1 VADPPVQPPLSGAPA
16 GRLDVLVAALAV
28 LVAML
33 LADHSRM
40 VDPDLFMNLFS
51 ARDILAVGGLPGVD
65 SHSFAREALEWT
77 DYEWLARVIQYGVY
91 LGGGGDGLVVMRFGQ
106 ALIAAGAVLLA
117 ARRAGVCAP
126 AAAVALMV
134 AWPAVAHFLL
144 LRARAFSFVM
154 LALLLLVVVEHRRG
168 SRFAAWAIPP
178 LMLVWANMHGAWLLG
193 VGLVV
198 MALIDAST
206 PWTACRGSKARLAV
220 ALGLGAALTFVHP
233 AGGGLLEAVLR
244 TVTGTASA
252 TITEWQPIW
261 QHSLRATITYAALLP
276 VAAGVVLWR
285 LVGRRDL
292 LWSGL
297 LLVMIWET
305 IQHVRFGAL
314 LGLCLVVP
322 LALLLDPI
330 CRRQPLAWRAATLVL
345 LVALAVALPI
355 RHGHRNLHIR
365 MDPWWTPVAAVSFM
379 QDNRIAGD
387 VLAEFDW
394 GAYLIWQH
402 PEARVF
408 IDGRWDTVYPPEV
421 NDEWTT
427 FALFREGWQ
436 GVLEGSGA
444 TAVLLRA
451 PRAAE
456 APLSTVTGWY
466 PVYSDE
472 VSELF
477 LRDCEL
483 NRPFLLRLS
492 RGEIVP
498 PRPVTER
505 DLVLR

>member
-1 VADPPVQPPLSGAPA
+1 MADPTVPAPLIRDRWPDG
-16 GRLDVLVAALAV
+16 LVASLAV
-28 LVAML
+28 LVAMV

-51 ARDILAVGGLPGVD
+51 ARDILAAGGLPGVD
-65 SHSFAREALEWT
+65 SHSFAREALAWT
-77 DYEWLARVIQYGVY
+77 DYEWVARITQYGVY
-91 LGGGGDGLVVMRFGQ
+91 QVGGGDGLVLMRSGQ
-106 ALIAAGAVLLA
+106 ALLAAGAVLLA
-117 ARRAGVCAP
+117 ARRAGASMP

-193 VGLVV
+193 VGVLGL
-198 MALIDAST
+198 ALIDSLT
-206 PWTACRGSKARLAV
+206 PWTACRGSRVRLAV
-220 ALGLGAALTFVHP
+220 ALVLGSALTFVHP
-233 AGGGLLEAVLR
+233 AGGGLLEAVVR
-244 TVTGTASA
+244 TVTGTAGA
-252 TITEWQPIW
+252 TITEWQPLW
-261 QHSLRATITYAALLP
+261 EHPLRATITYAALLP
-276 VAAGVVLWR
+276 VALVVAGWR
-285 LVGRRDL
+285 LIGRRDL

-297 LLVMIWET
+297 LVVMIYET
-305 IQHVRFGAL
+305 VQHVRFGAL
-314 LGLCLVVP
+314 LGLSLVVP
-322 LALLLDPI
+322 LAALLDRLV
-330 CRRQPLAWRAATLVL
+330 RRQPLAWRAATVVL

-355 RHGHRNLHIR
+355 RNGHRNLHMR

-379 QDNRIAGD
+379 QDNGIAGD

-402 PEARVF
+402 PDARVF

-427 FALFREGWQ
+427 FALFRDGWQ
-436 GVLEGSGA
+436 EVLNGSGA

-451 PRAAE
+451 PRGAE
-456 APLSTVTGWY
+456 EPLSTVPGWY
-466 PVYSDE
+466 PVYSDD
-472 VSELF
+472 VSALF
-477 LRDCEL
+477 LRDCEA
-483 NRPFLLRLS
+483 NRPFLVRLS
-492 RGEIVP
+492 QGRIVA
-498 PRPVTER
+498 PRPVTED